1 MDIASAHRPELRRN
15 ATDAERVLWRLLGSR
30 QLAGVKF
37 RRQHLVGP
45 YLLHFFS
52 AEHGL
57 AVELDGGRAHDG
69 SRTDYLARCGV
80 RVLRFRSRELFEQ
93 TDGVLEAIRRA
104 VGS

>member
-1 MDIASAHRPELRRN
+1 MDIELVHRRVVRKT

-45 YLLHFFS
+45 YLLDCFS

-57 AVELDGGRAHDG
+57 AVELDRGRASEG
-69 SRTDYLARCGV
+69 RRADYLDRCGV
-80 RVLRFRSRELFEQ
+80 RTLRFTNYELFEH
-93 TDGVLEAIRRA
+93 TDGVLEAIRQAIGR
-104 VGS
+104 